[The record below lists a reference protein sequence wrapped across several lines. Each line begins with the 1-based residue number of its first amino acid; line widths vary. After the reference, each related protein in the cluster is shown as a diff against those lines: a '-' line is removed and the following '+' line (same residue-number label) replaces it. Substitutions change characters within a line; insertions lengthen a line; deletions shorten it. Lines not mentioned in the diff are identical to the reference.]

1 MEFTFLTYNIHKG
14 IGNDRLYRLNRTI
27 DILKDSNADF
37 IMLQE
42 VDHLVP
48 RTRNENTA
56 KVISDA
62 LGMHYSIGLNVKLKK
77 GAYGNA
83 TFSKYPIIKKRN
95 MDLTWG
101 IKKARGC
108 LNTLIEIPDGEL
120 MIMNYHLGLAG
131 IERAWQAKKLIH
143 SALHRHE
150 AHLPI
155 VMLGDS
161 NDRNH
166 KLNPIFKEHGFED
179 TCQVMNINT
188 YPSYAPIWRLD
199 KIFFNGS
206 VEIREH
212 RVLKTNLTKI
222 ASDHLPLIVRLKIKT
237 KGNTATDREPDS

>member
-27 DILKDSNADF
+27 DILKESNADF

-42 VDHLVP
+42 VDHHVP
-48 RTRNENTA
+48 RTKNENTA
-56 KVISDA
+56 QIIADS
-62 LGMHYSIGLNVKLKK
+62 LGMDYNIGLNVKLKK

-83 TFSKYPIIKKRN
+83 SFSKYPIKKTRN

-108 LNTLIEIPDGEL
+108 LNTLIEIPTGEL
-120 MIMNYHLGLAG
+120 LIMNYHLGLAG
-131 IERAWQAKKLIH
+131 IERMWQIKRLIH
-143 SALHRHE
+143 SAKHRHE
-150 AHLPI
+150 HNLPI

-161 NDRNH
+161 NDRGH
-166 KLNPIFKEHGFED
+166 KLNPLLKEHGFED

-199 KIFFNGS
+199 KIFFNEF

-212 RVLKTNLTKI
+212 RIQKSNLVKI
-222 ASDHLPLIVRLKIKT
+222 ASDHLPVIARLKIKT
-237 KGNTATDREPDS
+237 K